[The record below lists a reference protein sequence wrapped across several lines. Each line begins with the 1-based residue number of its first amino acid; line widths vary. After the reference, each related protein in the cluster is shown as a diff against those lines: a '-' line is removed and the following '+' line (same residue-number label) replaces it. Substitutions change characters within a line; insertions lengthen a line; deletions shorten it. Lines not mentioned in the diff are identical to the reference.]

1 MVRTVSSSVILRT
14 SLPSEDLHF
23 TLYRVF
29 PITIRQSVPIQT
41 FFFFFFFFFLVAL
54 GRNERARDRQRSG
67 GGGGGGWGKGRG
79 GEEEWRGVP
88 YLSR

>member
-41 FFFFFFFFFLVAL
+41 FFFFFLVAL